1 MSTPDYDM
9 APPAATVTAPPPAAV
24 QPPASGAATA
34 TDPNAQRTQRRRSV
48 SQKDDSLAGALIPG
62 GVITGLISLCWMVH
76 QFGLPVVIFAL
87 LAAAATATA
96 AVAIKVGRRAAK
108 AVGRNRGGRGTGGA
122 GPGTGRSGGGR
133 SGGGRSGAGR
143 APGLGSGGGRS
154 SAGNR
159 SGGTGPSHRSGGGS
173 RGSNT
178 PGPLSRKP
186 GGLGSLKS
194 PSGRGGTG
202 TAPRPLNKSG
212 LGGAKTTAGPKP
224 FKGSGSLFN
233 GGKRSNGSGLGA
245 FGGGK
250 APKQPGTGTGL
261 GSILNRKGT
270 GSGTGTG
277 TKGPS
282 PTPKKRKSSGTGA
295 GGSGAASPGGTKT
308 PKKTPG
314 SLTPGG
320 PKGSKTPAPGKG
332 TGKTGPGSKDKK
344 GSGKKKVGKAKAPRH
359 AGYTW
364 KKNPVRRTTAVVRK
378 TAGAIKTGTLKT
390 TGAVKSG
397 YTKVTSPK
405 FRRGMH
411 KVVTPFRAVFRGT
424 RKHGGKFMAN
434 VMRWGGRM
442 ILSANTALGTVR
454 YSTMGP
460 NWLRPLS
467 RVLHFA
473 TAPLA
478 ALVNRTRSWTWL
490 NAWVYRT
497 ATARPLPA
505 AGGTP
510 PTPPSTPTA
519 GTGTA
524 APAPTP
530 GAYAPVP
537 SPASAPLGGTPP
549 MDTSPVHHAYPLI
562 YAADAIR
569 MAAAAFAAAPADS
582 MKGYEAVIEN
592 LGHLEFAMCHLLHN
606 IAEVT
611 ENDFKVNAHIPD
623 QYRTLAVHF
632 LMLGAFV
639 DEAHKVYREIH
650 AEQLENIENP
660 TWQGRKWDL
669 SENWAHVMP
678 QFAWTDPTV
687 HAMPLLLASGAIR
700 DAGIH
705 IRLHP
710 SGTMF
715 GYEMTIE
722 HLAPLAEALHD
733 LMITVADVTEA
744 EFRVHPAIT
753 EMHRDAG
760 QRFRD
765 LGGAIQGV
773 HLMYRVLHAEQL
785 HNLENPSYQAAK
797 WDQSRNA

>member
-24 QPPASGAATA
+24 QPLVSGAATT
-34 TDPNAQRTQRRRSV
+34 TDPNAQRPQRRRSA
-48 SQKDDSLAGALIPG
+48 SQKDDRLAGALIPG

-108 AVGRNRGGRGTGGA
+108 AASRNRGGRGAGGA
-122 GPGTGRSGGGR
+122 GPGAGRSGGGRAGGGR
-133 SGGGRSGAGR
+133 SGGGR
-143 APGLGSGGGRS
+143 APGLGGHPG
-154 SAGNR
+154 AGNR
-159 SGGTGPSHRSGGGS
+159 SGGIGPSRRSGGGS

-186 GGLGSLKS
+186 GGMGSLKS

-202 TAPRPLNKSG
+202 TAPRSLNKGG
-212 LGGAKTTAGPKP
+212 LGGAKSAAGPKP

-233 GGKRSNGSGLGA
+233 GGKRSNGSGFGA
-245 FGGGK
+245 FGGGSGK
-250 APKQPGTGTGL
+250 APKQPRTGTGL
-261 GSILNRKGT
+261 GSILSRKGS

-282 PTPKKRKSSGTGA
+282 PTPKKRKPSGA
-295 GGSGAASPGGTKT
+295 GTDGAGAASSGDTKT

-314 SLTPGG
+314 GTTALGG
-320 PKGSKTPAPGKG
+320 PKGGKTPGLGKG
-332 TGKTGPGSKDKK
+332 KGGSGSTGKTP
-344 GSGKKKVGKAKAPRH
+344 
-359 AGYTW
+359 
-364 KKNPVRRTTAVVRK
+364 KNPVRKTAHVVRK
-378 TAGAIKTGTLKT
+378 TAGTIKTGTLKT
-390 TGAVKSG
+390 TGAVKKG

-411 KVVTPFRAVFRGT
+411 KAATPFRAVFRGT
-424 RKHGGKFMAN
+424 RKHGGKFVAN

-442 ILSANTALGTVR
+442 ILSVNTALGTVR

-473 TAPLA
+473 TSPLA
-478 ALVNRTRSWTWL
+478 DLVNRTRSWTWL

-505 AGGTP
+505 AGDTP
-510 PTPPSTPTA
+510 PTLPSAPTA

-524 APAPTP
+524 APAPPP

-537 SPASAPLGGTPP
+537 SPASAPPGGVPP

-569 MAAAAFAAAPADS
+569 MAAAAFASAPADS

-592 LGHLEFAMCHLLHN
+592 LGHLEVAMCHLLHD

-611 ENDFKVNAHIPD
+611 ENDFKVNPHIPD

-639 DEAHKVYREIH
+639 DQAHTVYREIH

-733 LMITVADVTEA
+733 LMITVADVTET

-765 LGGAIQGV
+765 LGSAIQGV